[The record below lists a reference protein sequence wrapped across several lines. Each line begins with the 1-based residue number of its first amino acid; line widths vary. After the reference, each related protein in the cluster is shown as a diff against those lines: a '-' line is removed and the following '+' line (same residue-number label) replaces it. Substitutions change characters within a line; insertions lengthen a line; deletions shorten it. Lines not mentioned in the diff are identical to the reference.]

1 MKIRIN
7 SYFKPS
13 LSRDCYRKYFGTPNP
28 EFWFYVD
35 LVINDLHLPFFCNG
49 SEHLVQLNFDDPSLH
64 GKGCTTR
71 MHFRIL
77 HPYTVWRND
86 VGEFTLI
93 AEDIALTKLG
103 ERSFLTFIERV
114 CQSTNVFVSTTFGDR
129 FDKECIESNELKS
142 SFMQTIAL

>member
-1 MKIRIN
+1 
-7 SYFKPS
+7 
-13 LSRDCYRKYFGTPNP
+13 
-28 EFWFYVD
+28 
-35 LVINDLHLPFFCNG
+35 
-49 SEHLVQLNFDDPSLH
+49 
-64 GKGCTTR
+64 

-77 HPYTVWRND
+77 HPYTEWRND

-114 CQSTNVFVSTTFGDR
+114 CQSTNVFVSTTFGDK
-129 FDKECIESNELKS
+129 FDKECVESNELKS